1 MCLACGN
8 FGVPPFLPCV
18 ARHVPVSHCVPAPRL
33 SSAVRRRIGMQT
45 STPYA
50 GRGIPLPPRPPF
62 AFSLAFPLASPQKGE
77 YLPIR
82 AEIAYKIPK
91 LIYPFRSVFWYNRS
105 VSAFS
110 LQAPPTARAVKT
122 PSGAFH
128 DRQSPIRTFCFQT
141 DGREDF
147 VPSPSPVRQS
157 GPGGSAEQ
165 ARKHHHKRKEV
176 RA

>member
-1 MCLACGN
+1 
-8 FGVPPFLPCV
+8 
-18 ARHVPVSHCVPAPRL
+18 
-33 SSAVRRRIGMQT
+33 MQT

-110 LQAPPTARAVKT
+110 LQASVFFILVLR
-122 PSGAFH
+122 
-128 DRQSPIRTFCFQT
+128 DY
-141 DGREDF
+141 
-147 VPSPSPVRQS
+147 
-157 GPGGSAEQ
+157 AEILQ
-165 ARKHHHKRKEV
+165 RGIS
-176 RA
+176 